1 MFFNLKVC
9 LTTCFQE
16 TDTEL
21 KNEIKVGSHEFSRN
35 QKIIPNS
42 FPWSL
47 GTELKNCYPWDL
59 KS

>member
-9 LTTCFQE
+9 LTTCFRE

-35 QKIIPNS
+35 QKIITDS
-42 FPWSL
+42 FP
-47 GTELKNCYPWDL
+47 
-59 KS
+59 

>member
-1 MFFNLKVC
+1 MFCKLKVC

-21 KNEIKVGSHEFSRN
+21 EKETKVGSYEFSRN
-35 QKIIPNS
+35 QKIVTDS
-42 FPWSL
+42 FPWSR
-47 GTELKNCYPWDL
+47 GMQPKNCYPWDL